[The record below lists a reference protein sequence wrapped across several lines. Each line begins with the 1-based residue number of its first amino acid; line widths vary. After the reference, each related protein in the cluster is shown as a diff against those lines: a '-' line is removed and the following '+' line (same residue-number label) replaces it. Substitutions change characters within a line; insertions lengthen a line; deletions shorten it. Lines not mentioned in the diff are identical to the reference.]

1 MFATDKVLYTG
12 QAIGIIVAG
21 EIILKIL
28 PFVLFV
34 AKIFLDTQENADRAA
49 KMVTVQYSSESK
61 PILTIAD
68 AIKADSLYPY
78 PGEGNVLMVGDANGV
93 LIMYYICQ
101 PINYVCI
108 SVLSLGIV
116 LSLQQDVIKYHSNLN

>member
-1 MFATDKVLYTG
+1 MK
-12 QAIGIIVAG
+12 INS
-21 EIILKIL
+21 ILKI
-28 PFVLFV
+28 VLFV
-34 AKIFLDTQENADRAA
+34 IFITKILLDTQENADRAA
-49 KMVTVQYSSESK
+49 KMVNVQHSSETK

-101 PINYVCI
+101 PINYICI
-108 SVLSLGIV
+108 SLLSLGIV
-116 LSLQQDVIKYHSNLN
+116 LSLQQDVKKFHNNLN

>member
-1 MFATDKVLYTG
+1 
-12 QAIGIIVAG
+12 
-21 EIILKIL
+21 
-28 PFVLFV
+28 
-34 AKIFLDTQENADRAA
+34 
-49 KMVTVQYSSESK
+49 MVTVQYSSETK

-93 LIMYYICQ
+93 LIMCYICQ

-116 LSLQQDVIKYHSNLN
+116 LSLQQDVRGGSRLLKRGGGTTRPVIIVDVRLVRYLHS